1 MIVRIIHVQ
10 VKQEYR
16 NEFETATQKNHEDS
30 IREPGILRF
39 DLVRDTDNPGHYVL
53 YEVYTSEA
61 ATTSHKETAHY
72 AEWKQAVEPMMSAP
86 RESASFEA
94 VIPSSPKGWES
105 P

>member
-16 NEFETATQKNHEDS
+16 NEFEAATQKNHEHS

-39 DLVRDTDNPGHYVL
+39 DLVRDTEEPGHYVL
-53 YEVYTSEA
+53 YEVYTSEE
-61 ATTSHKETAHY
+61 ATASHKETAHY
-72 AEWKQAVEPMMSAP
+72 AEWKRAVEPMMSAP

-94 VIPSSPKGWES
+94 VLPSFPEAWKSY
-105 P
+105 